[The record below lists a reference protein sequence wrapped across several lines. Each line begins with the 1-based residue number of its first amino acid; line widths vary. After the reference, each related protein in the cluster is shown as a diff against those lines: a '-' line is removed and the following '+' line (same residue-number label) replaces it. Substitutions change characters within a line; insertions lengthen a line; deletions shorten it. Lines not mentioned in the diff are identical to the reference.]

1 MSKREQL
8 KKLREGTK
16 KVSILE
22 ENEKN
27 NPLDAFIPPIE
38 NENNEGEEKQTVNIC
53 DTHTQETQTINMNDK
68 HTQEA
73 QAESIDNT
81 HVQETQ
87 TEDVENTHTQDE
99 QAVSIDNTQSQEIQE
114 EDVEN
119 FQSQGTQTENTS
131 LKGLIKV
138 DKKEAKSQR
147 INFLLK
153 PSVHKESKKVCKE
166 IGISLNDLVGQLLE
180 AFVNDYKNK

>member
-1 MSKREQL
+1 MSKREEL
-8 KKLREGTK
+8 KKLRESTK
-16 KVSILE
+16 KVSIIE

-27 NPLDAFIPPIE
+27 NPVDAFIPPTT
-38 NENNEGEEKQTVNIC
+38 NENNEEEEKTQTVNMD
-53 DTHTQETQTINMNDK
+53 DTHTQETQIINMNDK
-68 HTQEA
+68 HTQE
-73 QAESIDNT
+73 
-81 HVQETQ
+81 TQ
-87 TEDVENTHTQDE
+87 TESKDNTHTQE
-99 QAVSIDNTQSQEIQE
+99 TQIENVDNT
-114 EDVEN
+114 
-119 FQSQGTQTENTS
+119 QSQGTQTENTS